1 MRKVVLL
8 SIGIFALTA
17 CNNQKNNSS
26 ENAEEQ
32 TVTEQTTV
40 GGDKDEHGCITSAGE
55 TWSQLKQSCIQI
67 FNVGQR
73 LSPIET
79 KDGEA
84 VISAFVLFNDDKS
97 EAELF
102 LPNTKSNTILKT
114 TDKNSY
120 ESGEY
125 KFDVDESTLYIN
137 NEKKYKAE

>member
-17 CNNQKNNSS
+17 CNNQKSNSS
-26 ENAEEQ
+26 EKTEDQ
-32 TVTEQTTV
+32 TATEQSTV
-40 GGDKDEHGCITSAGE
+40 GGDKDEHGCLTAAGE

-73 LSPIET
+73 LNPIET

-102 LPNTKSNTILKT
+102 LPNTQSNTILKT
-114 TDKNSY
+114 TDKKSY
-120 ESGEY
+120 ENGEY
-125 KFDVDESTLYIN
+125 KFDTNDSTLYIN